1 MKSVSMNNAET
12 TITGLTSQEV
22 LDRRARGLGH
32 HAPARSSRSYTQIFR
47 ENVFT
52 FINDVLFLLG
62 FLLVLLGKVSDAVL
76 TVGIILINVLVSVVQ
91 EIRAKRTLDR
101 IALLTRP
108 TATVVRDGQQQT
120 IDPDEIVLGDSL
132 LVNAGDQIVVDGPVL
147 DGSMEAD
154 ESLLTGESDLISKK
168 PGDPVYSG
176 SFCVSGSV
184 YYEAQKVGEQS
195 LVHQI
200 TASAR
205 AFRRVL
211 TPLQQQINLVLR
223 VLLLV
228 AVYLELL
235 LAIRSPLDKIP
246 FVESVKMSV
255 VIIGLVPNGLFL
267 AISLA
272 YAMGAVRIAGKG
284 ALIQQANA
292 VESLSNV
299 DMLCL
304 DKTGTLTSNNICFES
319 VYPLVISETEFKQL
333 LGDFSASL
341 SSSNSTSAAIGAAL
355 PGNKLPAAAEVPFSS
370 ARKWSALAL
379 DVPKWRGSYVLGS
392 PEVLQPALADAADP
406 SGPLGRT
413 ITAQMQTWTE
423 KGLRVLL
430 FAQRPDSLT
439 LHNKSGQPVLPKGLI
454 PLGLVSL
461 SDQLRPE
468 ARQTLEAFQ
477 QAGVK
482 LKIISGDNPVTV
494 ASLAKQAGLSKDAR
508 LISGLD
514 LAKMDSAQF
523 TAAAEAYTVFGR
535 ITPQQKERLVQS
547 LRDRGHYVAMIG
559 DGVNDV
565 LSLKQANLGI
575 AMQSGSQAARGVADI
590 VLLNDSFNALPHAVR
605 EGQRIIVG
613 MQDILKLFLTR
624 VLYVTLLILSIGS
637 IGGFP
642 FEPKNISI
650 LTLLTVGI
658 PTIFLAAWARPAV
671 VRRVNM
677 TRRLMHFILPAG
689 LTISLFGL
697 GVFLINFIPVYRS
710 SHNPEIAALGIPQ
723 TATTAF
729 TLLCGLIL
737 IIFVE
742 PPIKTMVGGDRLSG
756 DWRPTI
762 LAVLSMVLYIV
773 VLLSPWLRRFFELEP
788 LSWWEYTLIGGLAVI
803 WAFLLRWIWRK
814 RILERFLDTDFGT
827 RI

>member
-1 MKSVSMNNAET
+1 MNEPQAK
-12 TITGLTSQEV
+12 IKGLTSQEV
-22 LDRRARGLGH
+22 IERRGRGLGH
-32 HAPARSSRSYTQIFR
+32 YAPARTSRSYAEIFR

-52 FINDVLFLLG
+52 FINNVLFVLG
-62 FLLVLLGKVSDAVL
+62 FALVLLGKVSDAVL

-108 TATVVRDGQQQT
+108 TAIAIRDGQEQT
-120 IDPDEIVLGDSL
+120 IDPDEIVVGDTL
-132 LVNAGDQIVVDGPVL
+132 RVNAGDQIVVDGAVL
-147 DGSMEAD
+147 EGAIEAD
-154 ESLLTGESDLISKK
+154 ESLLTGESDLVSKK
-168 PGDPVYSG
+168 PADPVYSG
-176 SFCVSGSV
+176 SFCVSGTVS
-184 YYEAQKVGEQS
+184 YEVLKVGDQS
-195 LVHQI
+195 LANQI
-200 TASAR
+200 TSGAR

-211 TPLQQQINLVLR
+211 TPLQQQIYLVLR

-235 LAIRSPLDKIP
+235 LAIRTILDKIP
-246 FVESVKMSV
+246 LVDSVKMSV

-284 ALIQQANA
+284 ALIQQSNA

-299 DMLCL
+299 DVLCL
-304 DKTGTLTSNNICFES
+304 DKTGTLTSNRIRYEG
-319 VYPLVISETEFKQL
+319 VYPLVITENEFKQR
-333 LGDFSASL
+333 LGDFAASVSSA
-341 SSSNSTSAAIGAAL
+341 NPTTAAIAATL
-355 PGNKLPAAAEVPFSS
+355 PGNKMPLSAEVPFSS

-379 DVPKWRGSYVLGS
+379 DVPRWRGSYVLGS
-392 PEVLQPALADAADP
+392 PEVLQPALTDAADP
-406 SGPLGRT
+406 SSPLGRKM
-413 ITAQMQTWTE
+413 ASQMQSWAE
-423 KGLRVLL
+423 QGLRVLL
-430 FAQRPDSLT
+430 FAQKPEILT
-439 LHNKSGQPVLPKGLI
+439 LQDKSGQPELPKGLV
-454 PLGLVSL
+454 PLGLICL
-461 SDQLRPE
+461 SDELRPE

-494 ASLAKQAGLSKDAR
+494 ATLAKQAGLSKEAS

-523 TAAAEAYTVFGR
+523 SAAAETYTIFGR
-535 ITPQQKERLVQS
+535 ITPQQKEQLVHS
-547 LRDRGHYVAMIG
+547 LRGHGHYVAMIG

-575 AMQSGSQAARGVADI
+575 AMQSGSQAARSVADI
-590 VLLNDSFNALPHAVR
+590 VLMKDSFTALPHAVR

-671 VRRVNM
+671 VRRLNL

-689 LTISLFGL
+689 LTTSLFGL
-697 GVFLINFIPVYRS
+697 GVFLLHFIPAYES
-710 SHNPEIAALGIPQ
+710 SRNPELAALGVPQ

-729 TLLCGLIL
+729 TLLCGLML

-742 PPIKTMVGGDRLSG
+742 PPLKYLTGGDRLSG
-756 DWRPTI
+756 DWRPTA
-762 LAVLSMVLYIV
+762 LAGLSMVLYGI
-773 VLLSPWLRRFFELEP
+773 VLLSPGLRKFFELEP
-788 LSWWEYTLIGGLAVI
+788 LSWWDYALIGGLAAV
-803 WAFLLRWIWRK
+803 WALLLRWIWR
-814 RILERFLDTDFGT
+814 RRVLERFLDTDFG
-827 RI
+827 RL

>member
-1 MKSVSMNNAET
+1 
-12 TITGLTSQEV
+12 
-22 LDRRARGLGH
+22 
-32 HAPARSSRSYTQIFR
+32 
-47 ENVFT
+47 
-52 FINDVLFLLG
+52 
-62 FLLVLLGKVSDAVL
+62 
-76 TVGIILINVLVSVVQ
+76 
-91 EIRAKRTLDR
+91 
-101 IALLTRP
+101 
-108 TATVVRDGQQQT
+108 
-120 IDPDEIVLGDSL
+120 
-132 LVNAGDQIVVDGPVL
+132 
-147 DGSMEAD
+147 MEAD
-154 ESLLTGESDLISKK
+154 ESLLTGESDLLDKK

-176 SFCVSGSV
+176 SFCVSGSA
-184 YYEAQKVGEQS
+184 YYEAQKVGEQC
-195 LVHQI
+195 LANQI
-200 TASAR
+200 TTGAR

-211 TPLQQQINLVLR
+211 TPLQHQIYLVLR

-235 LAIRSPLDKIP
+235 LAIRSILEKIP
-246 FVESVKMSV
+246 LVESVKMSV

-267 AISLA
+267 AISVA
-272 YAMGAVRIAGKG
+272 YAMGAVRIARKG

-299 DMLCL
+299 DVLCL
-304 DKTGTLTSNNICFES
+304 DKTGTLTANRICFEAIF
-319 VYPLVISETEFKQL
+319 PLIIAESEFKQR
-333 LGDFSASL
+333 LGDFAASL
-341 SSSNSTSAAIGAAL
+341 SSSNPTSAAIATAL
-355 PGNKLPAAAEVPFSS
+355 PGDKLPVAAEVPFSS
-370 ARKWSALAL
+370 SRKWSAVAL

-392 PEVLQPALADAADP
+392 PEVLQPALTDAADP
-406 SGPLGRT
+406 SSPLGRT
-413 ITAQMQTWTE
+413 LAAQVQIWAE

-430 FAQRPDSLT
+430 LAQRPDSLT
-439 LHNKSGQPVLPKGLI
+439 LHNKSGQPDLPKRLI
-454 PLGLVSL
+454 PLGLVCL
-461 SDQLRPE
+461 SEQLRPE

-494 ASLAKQAGLSKDAR
+494 AALAKQAGLPKDAR

-523 TAAAEAYTVFGR
+523 SAAAEACTVFGR
-535 ITPQQKERLVQS
+535 ITPQQKEQLVQV
-547 LRDRGHYVAMIG
+547 LRARGHYVAMIG

-590 VLLNDSFNALPHAVR
+590 ILMKDSFAALPHAVQ

-624 VLYVTLLILSIGS
+624 VMYVTLLILSVGS

-650 LTLLTVGI
+650 LTFLTVGI

-671 VRRVNM
+671 VRRVNL

-689 LTISLFGL
+689 LTVSLFGL
-697 GVFLINFIPVYRS
+697 GIFLFHFIPAYQS
-710 SHNPEIAALGIPQ
+710 SSNPDIAALGVPQ
-723 TATTAF
+723 TATTSF
-729 TLLCGLIL
+729 TLLCGLMM

-742 PPIKTMVGGDRLSG
+742 PPVKYLAGGDRLSG

-762 LAVLSMVLYIV
+762 LAILSMLLYIT

-788 LSWWEYTLIGGLAVI
+788 LSWWDYALIGGSAII
-803 WAFLLRWIWRK
+803 WALLLRWIWRI
-814 RILERFLDTDFGT
+814 RVLERFLDTDFGS
-827 RI
+827 RV

>member
-1 MKSVSMNNAET
+1 MNKTQT
-12 TITGLTSQEV
+12 TIPGLTSQQV
-22 LDRRARGLGH
+22 LERRARGLGH
-32 HAPARSSRSYTQIFR
+32 HAPTHTSRSYAQIFR

-52 FINDVLFLLG
+52 FINNVLFLLG
-62 FLLVLLGKVSDAVL
+62 FVLVLLDKVSDAVL
-76 TVGIILINVLVSVVQ
+76 TVGIILVNVFVSVIQ
-91 EIRAKRTLDR
+91 ELRAKLTLDR
-101 IALLTRP
+101 IALLNRP
-108 TATVVRDGQQQT
+108 TATVVRDGEEQT
-120 IDPDEIVLGDSL
+120 IDPDDIVVGDTL
-132 LVNAGDQIVVDGPVL
+132 LVRAGDQIVVDGSVIE
-147 DGSMEAD
+147 GIMEAD
-154 ESLLTGESDLISKK
+154 ESLLTGESDLIDKK
-168 PGDPVYSG
+168 PGEQVYSG
-176 SFCVSGSV
+176 SFCVSGSA

-195 LVHQI
+195 LANQI
-200 TASAR
+200 TTGAR

-211 TPLQQQINLVLR
+211 TPLQNQIYLVLR

-235 LAIRSPLDKIP
+235 MAIRSMLDKVP
-246 FVESVKMSV
+246 LVESVKMSV

-267 AISLA
+267 AISVA
-272 YAMGAVRIAGKG
+272 YAMGAVRIARKG

-299 DMLCL
+299 DVLCL
-304 DKTGTLTSNNICFES
+304 DKTGTLTTNRMCFEAI
-319 VYPLVISETEFKQL
+319 YPLIIAESEFKQR
-333 LGDFSASL
+333 LGDFAASL
-341 SSSNSTSAAIGAAL
+341 SSSNPTSAAIAMAL
-355 PGNKLPAAAEVPFSS
+355 SGDKLPVAAEVPFSS

-392 PEVLQPALADAADP
+392 PEVLQPALTDAADP
-406 SGPLGRT
+406 SSPLGRT
-413 ITAQMQTWTE
+413 LAAQVQIWAE

-430 FAQRPDSLT
+430 LAQRPDSLT

-454 PLGLVSL
+454 PLGLVCL

-494 ASLAKQAGLSKDAR
+494 AALAKQAGLSKDAR

-514 LAKMDSAQF
+514 LAKIDSAQF
-523 TAAAEAYTVFGR
+523 SAAAEACTVFGR
-535 ITPQQKERLVQS
+535 ITPQQKEQLIQA
-547 LRDRGHYVAMIG
+547 LRARGHYVAMIG

-590 VLLNDSFNALPHAVR
+590 ILMKDSFAALPHAVQ

-624 VLYVTLLILSIGS
+624 VMYVTLLILSVGS
-637 IGGFP
+637 IRGFP

-650 LTLLTVGI
+650 LTFLTVGI

-671 VRRVNM
+671 VRRVNL

-689 LTISLFGL
+689 LTVSLFGL
-697 GVFLINFIPVYRS
+697 GVFLFHFIPTYQS
-710 SHNPEIAALGIPQ
+710 SSNLEIAALGVPQ
-723 TATTAF
+723 TATTSF
-729 TLLCGLIL
+729 TILCGLML

-742 PPIKTMVGGDRLSG
+742 PPVKYLAGGDRLSG

-762 LAVLSMVLYIV
+762 LAIFSMVLYIT

-788 LSWWEYTLIGGLAVI
+788 LSWWDCALIGGSAVI
-803 WAFLLRWIWRK
+803 WALLLRWIWRK
-814 RILERFLDTDFGT
+814 RVLERFLDTDFGS
-827 RI
+827 RV

>member
-1 MKSVSMNNAET
+1 MSKAESA
-12 TITGLTSQEV
+12 ITGLTSQDV
-22 LDRRARGLGH
+22 LERRSRGLGH
-32 HAPARSSRSYTQIFR
+32 HVPARSSRSYAEIFR

-52 FINDVLFLLG
+52 FINNVLFVLG

-108 TATVVRDGQQQT
+108 TATAVRDGQQQT
-120 IDPDEIVLGDSL
+120 IDPDEIVVGDTL
-132 LVNAGDQIVVDGPVL
+132 LVNAGDQIVVDGSVL
-147 DGSMEAD
+147 TGTMEAD
-154 ESLLTGESDLISKK
+154 ESLLTGESDLVGKK
-168 PGDPVYSG
+168 PGEPVFSG

-184 YYEAQKVGEQS
+184 YYEAQKVGGQS
-195 LVHQI
+195 LAQQI
-200 TASAR
+200 TTSAR
-205 AFRRVL
+205 AYRRVL
-211 TPLQQQINLVLR
+211 TPQQQQINLVLR

-235 LAIRSPLDKIP
+235 LAIRSLLDKIP

-299 DMLCL
+299 DVLCL
-304 DKTGTLTSNNICFES
+304 DKTGTLTSNSICFES
-319 VYPLVISETEFKQL
+319 VYPLIVSETEFKQR
-333 LGDFSASL
+333 LGDFTASQ
-341 SSSNSTSAAIGAAL
+341 SSSNPTSAAIAAAI
-355 PGNKLPAAAEVPFSS
+355 PGNKLPTAAEIPFSS

-392 PEVLQPALADAADP
+392 PEVLEPALTDAADP
-406 SGPLGRT
+406 SSPLGRSMA
-413 ITAQMQTWTE
+413 AQMQEWTE

-430 FAQRPDSLT
+430 FAQRPDSLS
-439 LHNKSGQPVLPKGLI
+439 LHDKSGQPTLPKGLI
-454 PLGLVSL
+454 PLGLICL

-477 QAGVK
+477 KAGVK

-494 ASLAKQAGLSKDAR
+494 ASLAKQAGLSKEAR
-508 LISGLD
+508 LVSGLD
-514 LAKMDSAQF
+514 LAKMDAAQF
-523 TAAAEAYTVFGR
+523 TVAAEANTVFGR
-535 ITPQQKERLVQS
+535 ITPQQKEQLVQS
-547 LRDRGHYVAMIG
+547 LRSRGHYVAMIG

-590 VLLNDSFNALPHAVR
+590 VLLKDSFAALPHAVR

-624 VLYVTLLILSIGS
+624 VLYVTLLILSVGS

-671 VRRVNM
+671 VRRLNL

-697 GVFLINFIPVYRS
+697 GVFLLHFIPSYES
-710 SHNPEIAALGIPQ
+710 SPNPEIAALGVPQ

-729 TLLCGLIL
+729 TLLCGLML

-742 PPIKTMVGGDRLSG
+742 PPIKIMVGGDRLSG

-762 LAVLSMVLYIV
+762 LAILSMAGYIA

-788 LSWWEYTLIGGLAVI
+788 LSWWDYALIGGSAAI
-803 WAFLLRWIWRK
+803 WALLLRWIWRK
-814 RILERFLDTDFGT
+814 KILERFLDTDFGSRT
-827 RI
+827 